1 MNHGSTGC
9 IIYAWSC
16 AEILPKF
23 LWLVSMSGHL
33 PTIILGADLARM
45 LNSGPSSCQSDALT
59 TLTHCLLGVNVII
72 IIENLILQLIR
83 LICFFIHQLSNMM
96 LSESIPKE
104 PLAFEIIRFDN
115 QKNSF
120 VFLVSYHSPPAC
132 IVTLRRMGTSFGHS
146 DCWDRIG
153 RQALVMI
160 GQWYS
165 RRPLTNHRQR
175 LSTQR
180 SQKSLRRKDLF

>member
-1 MNHGSTGC
+1 
-9 IIYAWSC
+9 
-16 AEILPKF
+16 
-23 LWLVSMSGHL
+23 
-33 PTIILGADLARM
+33 
-45 LNSGPSSCQSDALT
+45 
-59 TLTHCLLGVNVII
+59 
-72 IIENLILQLIR
+72 
-83 LICFFIHQLSNMM
+83 MM

-120 VFLVSYHSPPAC
+120 VFLVSYHSTLAY

-153 RQALVMI
+153 GKALVMI

-175 LSTQR
+175 LSTQTIPEIVAQKGSILTISGMR
-180 SQKSLRRKDLF
+180 S